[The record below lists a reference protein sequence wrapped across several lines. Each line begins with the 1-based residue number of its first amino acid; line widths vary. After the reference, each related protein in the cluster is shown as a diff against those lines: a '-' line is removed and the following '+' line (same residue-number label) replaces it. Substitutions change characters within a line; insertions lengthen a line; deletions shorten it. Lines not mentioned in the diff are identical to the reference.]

1 MNNLLLLIVK
11 NKGGGVVKLNIDNR
25 RLQEVQKELI
35 FYHKR
40 LDEAETISESLIY
53 QGKIEIL
60 EREERE
66 ILARYDVIT

>member
-25 RLQEVQKELI
+25 RLREVQSELI

-40 LDEAETISESLIY
+40 LDEAETKSESLIY